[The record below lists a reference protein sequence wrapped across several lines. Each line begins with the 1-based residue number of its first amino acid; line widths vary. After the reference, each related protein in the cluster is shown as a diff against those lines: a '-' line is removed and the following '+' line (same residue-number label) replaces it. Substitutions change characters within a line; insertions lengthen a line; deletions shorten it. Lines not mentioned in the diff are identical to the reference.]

1 MTDQPIAKA
10 RRQTR
15 KNPYNPE
22 PLIKRLDELLKQN
35 KDSFREAALESGLD
49 HQAVRRIRAGNRPQM
64 HVCIL
69 LADHYG
75 INPNELL
82 QLAGWPTLKVFDI
95 HTESAE
101 NLPPEAVAVALDIAR
116 ISDPGAR
123 KQVAE
128 AIRTILTRYF
138 DS

>member
-1 MTDQPIAKA
+1 MTDLPIAKA
-10 RRQTR
+10 RRLARTE
-15 KNPYNPE
+15 PYDSE

-69 LADHYG
+69 LADHFG
-75 INPNELL
+75 INPNEML
-82 QLAGWPTLKVFDI
+82 QLAGWPTLKAFDI

-101 NLPPEAVAVALDIAR
+101 NLPPEAVDVAKEIAR
-116 ISDPGAR
+116 IPNPGTR
-123 KQVAE
+123 KTVAE
-128 AIRTILTRYF
+128 AILTLVRKYL
-138 DS
+138 DQ